1 MFTGSTSA
9 MVWGAAFTLLL
20 AAGCV
25 TDLRERRIP
34 NALVVLLLAGGL
46 LFAASTGPIGS
57 SLVRS
62 LAGVA
67 AGFGIWIVFYII
79 GVMGAGDV
87 KFFAA
92 AGAWLGPGT
101 TWRAAIIAAL
111 VGGGLAVLFLVRER
125 RLGATMRRLA
135 MAATSRSLDVVGTG
149 SGPGVEGRRP
159 LPYGVA
165 LAVGAFLAAWVPQWS

>member
-9 MVWGAAFTLLL
+9 MAWGAVFTLLL

-34 NALVVLLLAGGL
+34 NVLVVLLLVGGL
-46 LFAASTGPIGS
+46 LFAASSGPIGS

-67 AGFGIWIVFYII
+67 AGFGIWIVFYMI
-79 GVMGAGDV
+79 GAMGAGDV

-92 AGAWLGPGT
+92 AGAWLGPAT
-101 TWRAAIIAAL
+101 TWRAALIAA
-111 VGGGLAVLFLVRER
+111 VTGGVLAVVFLLQER
-125 RLGATMRRLA
+125 RLGITLRRLA
-135 MAATSRSLDVVGTG
+135 MAASSRSLGVVGGGSEPGTG
-149 SGPGVEGRRP
+149 ARRP

-165 LAVGAFLAAWVPQWS
+165 LAVGAFLAAWLPQ